1 MQKFRDMTQEQ
12 ALEILKTG
20 ANVFLTGEPGSG
32 KTHTVNQY
40 ADYLKEHNIQPA
52 ITASTG
58 IAATHLNGITVHSWS
73 GIGIKEKLSRND
85 LEKIAGR
92 GYITKRVEKAKVLI
106 IDEISMLEA
115 GTFTLVDLVCQKIR
129 QSKEPFGG
137 LQIVAVG
144 DFFQLPPIGKAG
156 QAQFAFKSL
165 AWEKTKFAV
174 CYLTEQYRQDDREF
188 LTMLSAIRSNG
199 FTAAHLQNIQTRIIE
214 LQQSPKDITRIFS
227 HNADVDRV
235 NSQEL
240 SQLPGEAAVFY
251 MFSRGQKNFVANLK
265 KGCLSP
271 EALELK
277 IGACVMFT
285 KNNIKEGF
293 VNGTI
298 GKVIGFEMENNYPI
312 VQTTNGEQIKVL
324 PMEWTVE
331 ENGSIKARIAQIP
344 LRLAWAITI
353 HKSQGMSLDAA
364 VMDLQKTFEFG
375 QGYVALSRVRRL
387 SGLYLLGYNR
397 QAFLTHPDMQVQDRI
412 FRTQSQGVQASFAS
426 ILKAQITQQQNNF
439 LAACGGSLTKKIPGK
454 KEVAV
459 KKEKGATYN
468 KTLSLIKQGKSISDI
483 SAERGIIQGTVIAH
497 LENLVLREKVDYEEL
512 KQLIGDD
519 LFFEI
524 PEICQAFRE
533 LDTDKLQP
541 VFEKFNGRYSYNELR
556 LARLIMAFD

>member
-1 MQKFRDMTQEQ
+1 MTQEQ
-12 ALEILKTG
+12 AIEILKTG

-32 KTHTVNQY
+32 KTYTVNQY
-40 ADYLKEHNIQPA
+40 ADYLKASNVQPA

-58 IAATHLNGITVHSWS
+58 IAATHLNGITIHSWS
-73 GIGIKEKLSRND
+73 GIGIKENLSKKD
-85 LEKIAGR
+85 LEKIAKTS
-92 GYITKRVEKAKVLI
+92 YIVKRVEKAHILI

-240 SQLPGEAAVFY
+240 AGLPGKSEVFY

-271 EALELK
+271 EVLELK

-298 GKVIGFEMENNYPI
+298 GKVIGFSQETNYPI
-312 VQTTNGEQIKVL
+312 VQITNGEQIEVS

-397 QAFLTHPDMQVQDRI
+397 QAFLTHPDMQNQDQI
-412 FRTQSQGVQASFAS
+412 FRSQSQQAQASFAL
-426 ILKAQITQQQNNF
+426 IPKAQITQQQNNF
-439 LAACGGSLTKKIPGK
+439 LIASGGSLTQKGPSK
-454 KEVAV
+454 KELAV

-468 KTLSLIKQGKSISDI
+468 KTLSLIKQGKSILDI
-483 SAERGIIQGTVIAH
+483 SAERGIIQGTVITH
-497 LENLVLREKVDYEEL
+497 LENLVLREKVSYEEL
-512 KQLIGDD
+512 KQLISDD
-519 LFFEI
+519 LFLEI
-524 PEICQAFRE
+524 PEICQAFRG

-541 VFEKFNGRYSYNELR
+541 VFEKFNSKYSYNELR
-556 LARLIMAFD
+556 LARLILAFN